1 MKVNIYLI
9 LSIVAMVCIIISI
22 KINNIFTL
30 TIDIIALILNIG
42 FYLYKR
48 LRQVGKMSKC
58 KIIKANSYVELE
70 EKINDFIKD
79 KNVTNINM
87 PIRAWDGHYKYYLD
101 DYFACITYK
110 D

>member
-22 KINNIFTL
+22 KINNVFTL

-42 FYLYKR
+42 FYLYER

-58 KIIKANSYVELE
+58 K
-70 EKINDFIKD
+70 
-79 KNVTNINM
+79 
-87 PIRAWDGHYKYYLD
+87 RYKYVNKSLG
-101 DYFACITYK
+101 
-110 D
+110 